1 MDYIKMLRED
11 RLLSDLLCDVCDIEV
26 LPEFRMPED
35 EFGHLTYNIAGKT
48 FARAGSGNEYI
59 LLEDGSIGFWG
70 SGGECGRIADNLKEF
85 FEFMVNCPHWL
96 DYLDEEEYSDRESL
110 EVYARE
116 VFEEHIDDAEDMEF
130 DLVEAQQELADRF
143 GIEKK
148 TDVTD
153 ILMRFYQCTKREPR
167 FISTYREDG
176 GSIHSGTG
184 SLFDR

>member
-11 RLLSDLLCDVCDIEV
+11 RRLSDLLCDVCDIEV

-116 VFEEHIDDAEDMEF
+116 DVCSS
-130 DLVEAQQELADRF
+130 DLELADRF